1 MGVWIEPMTNNLV
14 TSEPVPENHS
24 DKIADYVWEDF
35 AEQFAKEA
43 SIGFRLQS
51 CWPQDENEP
60 MTFFGTENEPDPS
73 LIDLSDINLLTDSQW
88 LDWDKADKR
97 QVLLQCPSVR
107 EAVIKNPGHEFC
119 ASYEYQAT
127 SLKVL
132 CDELK
137 SVISVLL
144 NVK

>member
-1 MGVWIEPMTNNLV
+1 MKNNVV
-14 TSEPVPENHS
+14 TSKSVPESHP
-24 DKIADYVWEDF
+24 DEIVDQVWDDF
-35 AEQFAKEA
+35 AEEFAKEA

-60 MTFFGTENEPDPS
+60 MTFFGTENGPDPS
-73 LIDLSDINLLTDSQW
+73 LIDLADINQLTDSQW

-107 EAVIKNPGHEFC
+107 EAVIENPGHEFC
-119 ASYEYQAT
+119 ASYEYQVT

-132 CDELK
+132 CGELQL
-137 SVISVLL
+137 VISVLL